1 MATTYLA
8 EGWCTDPYGRHEA
21 RWISHGSPTALVRD
35 GAIEGRDPIGEAQ
48 ELVEATP
55 ILWGDRGA
63 DGADL
68 LRSDKTEQSARSAM
82 SHAASSI
89 LTRTHD

>member
-21 RWISHGSPTALVRD
+21 RWISNGLPTALVRD
-35 GAIEGRDPIGEAQ
+35 GDVEGRDPVE
-48 ELVEATP
+48 EDEVVVEATP
-55 ILWGDRGA
+55 VSWGDQPG

-68 LRSDKTEQSARSAM
+68 LRSDRSETSTRRAL